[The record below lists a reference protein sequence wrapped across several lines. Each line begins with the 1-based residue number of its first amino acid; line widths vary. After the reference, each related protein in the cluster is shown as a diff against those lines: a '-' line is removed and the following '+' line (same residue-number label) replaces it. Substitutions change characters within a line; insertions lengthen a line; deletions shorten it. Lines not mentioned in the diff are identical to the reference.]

1 MKQVSPGIIRI
12 KERGSFGA
20 VKPPINIYVILGD
33 DGLIYDAG
41 YGKKRAARYLI
52 ESIKQIENFYNSKK
66 ESINITRLLPSHS
79 HPDHI
84 AGIAPIKDHLNTRL
98 ILTKEMYKIMKNKNT
113 YFSHYREPYPSESF
127 KTNTLKERL
136 NYHSQRIL
144 SKIFYRVIYGTSF
157 DFSIDEI
164 ISSNKEIEIGGK
176 SWKIFSSPG
185 HAPDHISLY
194 NEENGILMS
203 GDNVLRTITTWLGP
217 PQSNLREYIS
227 TLKKIKNLP
236 KLRLILPAHGSPIT
250 NPIERINDI
259 LSHRR
264 QRKLQVMKIIEHY
277 PNKGVSPE
285 QILDLLYTGKNR
297 FFQQMARGWVS
308 LTLRMLKENQEIYGK
323 LKDNKIFFFPK

>member
-20 VKPPINIYVILGD
+20 IKPPINIYVILGD
-33 DGLIYDAG
+33 DGCIYDAG

-52 ESIKQIENFYNSKK
+52 ESIRLIEKFYSSKR
-66 ESINITRLLPSHS
+66 ESINIKRLLPSHS

-84 AGIAPIKDHLNTRL
+84 AGITQIKNHLHTKI
-98 ILTKEMYKIMKNKNT
+98 ILTKEMYEIMKNKNA
-113 YFSHYREPYPSESF
+113 YFSYYREPYPSQHF
-127 KTNTLKERL
+127 KPNNLKTRL

-144 SKIFYRVIYGTSF
+144 SKIFYKVIYGISF

-164 ISSNKEIEIGGK
+164 ISSNKQIDIGGK
-176 SWKIFSSPG
+176 SWKIFPSPG

-203 GDNVLRTITTWLGP
+203 GDNVLRSITTWLGP
-217 PQSNLREYIS
+217 PRSNLREYIS
-227 TLKKIKNLP
+227 TLKKIKSLP

-264 QRKLQVMKIIEHY
+264 QRKLQVMKIINHY
-277 PNKGVSPE
+277 SNKGVSPE
-285 QILDLLYTGKNR
+285 QILELLYPGKNR